1 MWCSPQEVYV
11 GQAVSAGLN
20 EVRYIIF
27 APLGQATARRVGVQL
42 LDHILRLDL
51 AFHLERQTGAL
62 SRILDR
68 AQRSVVNIF
77 RAVVFTF
84 IPTVVELVLVCGL
97 LAQKV
102 SGMVA
107 AIVLVTFTA
116 YVAWTVHIT
125 TQAAES
131 RKQVNKLENLATGKA
146 VDALLNY
153 ETVVQFNNQK
163 LEVEQYNSLLQGYQ
177 HASVGLW

>member
-77 RAVVFTF
+77 RAVGVCHVLLFSLNFTCIIMLTTTQF
-84 IPTVVELVLVCGL
+84 WVWKLLIQSVQDVIFLEFSNITVV
-97 LAQKV
+97 
-102 SGMVA
+102 
-107 AIVLVTFTA
+107 
-116 YVAWTVHIT
+116 
-125 TQAAES
+125 
-131 RKQVNKLENLATGKA
+131 KA
-146 VDALLNY
+146 VAVEKV
-153 ETVVQFNNQK
+153 ETVVYEKSFR
-163 LEVEQYNSLLQGYQ
+163 L
-177 HASVGLW
+177 